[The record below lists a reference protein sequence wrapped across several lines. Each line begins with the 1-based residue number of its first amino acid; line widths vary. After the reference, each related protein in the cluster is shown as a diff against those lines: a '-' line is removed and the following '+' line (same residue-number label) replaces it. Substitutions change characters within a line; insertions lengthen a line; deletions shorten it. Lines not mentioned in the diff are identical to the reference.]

1 VAGVGELQSAWT
13 AKVTKQVTGEQLHSF
28 GQGKPADPN
37 TPLKVPGGT
46 GDALRGAIKGV
57 VLAALVST
65 ATGYVLLQ
73 TCVAAVVFL
82 SSPFLPTGGGT
93 SCGRGSDAVG
103 CSLPRI
109 HLLSASKELRALCG

>member
-1 VAGVGELQSAWT
+1 VSKE
-13 AKVTKQVTGEQLHSF
+13 VTGEQLHSF
-28 GQGKPADPN
+28 GQGKPTDPN

-73 TCVAAVVFL
+73 TYVAVVFL
-82 SSPFLPTGGGT
+82 FVP
-93 SCGRGSDAVG
+93 
-103 CSLPRI
+103 
-109 HLLSASKELRALCG
+109 